1 MTRGY
6 KPVVAIGE
14 AKRKAVAWGF
24 TLVELITTA
33 PLPFDFVI
41 GDRGCPSVV
50 RIRRLKY
57 SQYGIAEIQRSCSR
71 EIQELRA
78 LRLPE
83 GIYRELWVRGTD
95 RKWHRYLILE
105 NSIEVL
111 ENEDTRQEENNPAE
125 IPTIGQQVAG

>member
-24 TLVELITTA
+24 TLIELITTA
-33 PLPFDFVI
+33 PLPLDFVI
-41 GDRGCPSVV
+41 DDRGCSSVV

-57 SQYGIAEIQRSCSR
+57 SQYGIAEIQRSCAW

-95 RKWHRYLILE
+95 RTWHRYLVH
-105 NSIEVL
+105 NDGIEVL
-111 ENEDTRQEENNPAE
+111 ENEGRGSQTKKPATS
-125 IPTIGQQVAG
+125 PQTDP